1 MGSLFDED
9 IVTMAIA
16 RFTGVL
22 DVGAKLGIDVLN
34 EGAAGGHVHHLDAE
48 TDAEGGNAAL
58 ASDPG
63 KGQIIALPPG
73 IHRLDTRMRLFTVD
87 RRIAIVPSREQDA
100 IQPLGDGLGIFRLR
114 RNDYR
119 HRSGATE

>member
-1 MGSLFDED
+1 MLRIYGTGGD
-9 IVTMAIA
+9 
-16 RFTGVL
+16 RFYTQ
-22 DVGAKLGIDVLN
+22 GA
-34 EGAAGGHVHHLDAE
+34 GA
-48 TDAEGGNAAL
+48 TYTL